1 MTIPE
6 IMQAWKCL
14 IGTPT
19 PIRVEV
25 PVPRPG
31 PEEVLI
37 KVLAMGVCHSDC
49 TILGLKEAVHGMG
62 SEFIMGHEGVGEIVT
77 LGTQVDTSR
86 HKVGDR
92 VGVYLNAGCYRP
104 ECLQCSRGLQQL
116 CKSEGGHYGIGR
128 DGMFAEYAAIHSRAA
143 FHIPH
148 GLADEIAAVS
158 ADAVVTAYHAVKF
171 TAAVR
176 PEQTIAIFGLGGLG
190 LNALQTALHL
200 GVKQIFVVD
209 KRQETIDEAIK
220 LGVPREN
227 AFCTASPDAKK
238 LHEVVAAKQ
247 IAVDTCIDLVG
258 HVDTFLSAQLSL
270 RPGGTLV
277 LVGLLSG
284 QMPLLGLVVVPAGLT
299 IKGSYN
305 GSVQAYKE
313 CLELLEKGVLVPKVQ
328 TGKIE
333 DLPQALTDLDEG
345 KIQGRMVLLPDWKK

>member
-6 IMQAWKCL
+6 TMQAWQCH

-19 PIRVEV
+19 PLRIEM
-25 PVPRPG
+25 PVPQPG

-49 TILGLKEAVHGMG
+49 TILGLEKPVHGMG
-62 SEFIMGHEGVGEIVT
+62 ADFVMGHEGMGEIVS
-77 LGTQVDTSR
+77 LGTQVDRSCYNI
-86 HKVGDR
+86 GDR

-128 DGMFAEYAAIHSRAA
+128 NGMFAEYAAIHSRAA
-143 FHIPH
+143 FHIPK
-148 GLADEIAAVS
+148 GLDDSLAAVS
-158 ADAVVTAYHAVKF
+158 ADAVVTAYHAVKY

-176 PEQTIAIFGLGGLG
+176 PEDTIAIFGLGGLG

-200 GVKQIFVVD
+200 GVKQIYVVD
-209 KRQETIDEAIK
+209 KRQETVDAAIK
-220 LGVPREN
+220 LGVPPEN
-227 AFCTASPDAKK
+227 AFCTASPDATK
-238 LHEVVAAKQ
+238 LHEVVASKQ
-247 IAVDTCIDLVG
+247 IAIDTCIDLAG
-258 HVDTFLSAQLSL
+258 HEDTVLSAQLSL

-277 LVGLLSG
+277 LVGLISA
-284 QMPLLGLVVVPAGLT
+284 QVPLLGLVVVPAGLT

-313 CLELLEKGVLVPKVQ
+313 CLELMEKGVLVPKVQ
-328 TGKIE
+328 TGSIE
-333 DLPQALTDLDEG
+333 DLPQVLKQLDEG
-345 KIQGRMVLLPDWKK
+345 QIQGRMVLLPDWKR